1 MSTVVI
7 NKSYTER
14 TTSGLDNTNVRKSFG
29 EVGTVR
35 VWYEGQ
41 QYVFG
46 PGEQK
51 SLDDGIA
58 AALVAGDSRLAI
70 LDTSR
75 HAWPSSNA
83 SILNHIT

>member
-1 MSTVVI
+1 MSTIII
-7 NKSYTER
+7 NAGHWQR
-14 TTSGLDNTNVRKSFG
+14 NTNGEKSTNLRKSFG

-58 AALVAGDSRLAI
+58 SALVTADARLQK
-70 LDTSR
+70 LDTSM

>member
-1 MSTVVI
+1 MSTIVI
-7 NKSYTER
+7 NAGHWQR
-14 TTSGLDNTNVRKSFG
+14 TTSGSKNTNLRKSFG

-35 VWYEGQ
+35 VWFEGQ

-51 SLDDGIA
+51 SLEDGIA
-58 AALVAGDSRLAI
+58 SALVTADSRLQI
-70 LDTSR
+70 LDTSF

>member
-1 MSTVVI
+1 MSTIII
-7 NKSYTER
+7 NAGHWQR
-14 TTSGLDNTNVRKSFG
+14 TTNGNKDTNLRKSFG

-58 AALVAGDSRLAI
+58 SALVTADSRLQK
-70 LDTSR
+70 LDTSM
-75 HAWPSSNA
+75 HAWTNSNA